1 MKKEERRKL
10 YEELFV
16 RLAQRSS
23 DVRWALQI
31 LANR

>member
-1 MKKEERRKL
+1 MTGEIRKQ
-10 YEELFV
+10 YAELFE

-31 LANR
+31 LGE